1 MVEGFLK
8 GYLFYE
14 TKELKA
20 SKKHPKG
27 RKRYYL
33 FSMIDGV
40 KQSEGAFDLLKDL
53 KARKRL
59 LEAQL
64 ASGTYGKTNG
74 EDLLFLVFFK
84 IWWESKKK
92 TLSPGA
98 LRQYELSYRRRILPF
113 SGRCGL
119 SRSRRRWFSNSWILW
134 TASHRATL

>member
-1 MVEGFLK
+1 MK

-20 SKKHPKG
+20 TKKHPKG

-64 ASGTYGKTNG
+64 AAGTYGKTSG
-74 EDLLFLVFFK
+74 EDLLFLSFLK

-98 LRQYELSYRRRILPF
+98 LRQYELSFRRRILPF
-113 SGRCGL
+113 SERCGL
-119 SRSRRRWFSNSWILW
+119 GRSRRRWFSSSWIPCM
-134 TASHRATL
+134 AFRRATL